1 MSDLATTIKTK
12 SAAAPTVRDTLS
24 RMEGEFARA
33 LPKHI
38 PVERFLRLAFT
49 ELSKT
54 PRLTQCTTPSLLG
67 ALMSAAQ
74 LGLEPGPLGHFY
86 LTPRSLKGTYQVV
99 PIIGYKGMVEL
110 ARRSG
115 QLSSIEARPVKAN
128 DLFEFEYGLTERLVH
143 RPLMDGDRGETVA
156 FYGVAKFKDGGHVF
170 EVMSRADVDE
180 RRDRGAA
187 GKSGPWATDY
197 DAMGSKTVIRALQRW
212 LPQSPEMALALAVD
226 EQPQTWAPG
235 MPVAQ
240 VHDDPAVDF
249 STGEVIEGTIINE
262 GP

>member
-1 MSDLATTIKTK
+1 MSDLATTIQAKTNT
-12 SAAAPTVRDTLS
+12 APTVRDTIRS
-24 RMEGEFARA
+24 MESEFARA
-33 LPKHI
+33 LPKHM
-38 PVERFLRLAFT
+38 PAERFMRLAFT

-86 LTPRSLKGTYQVV
+86 LTPRQVKGTWTVV

-115 QLSSIEARPVKAN
+115 QLSSIEARAVKSS
-128 DLFEFEYGLTERLVH
+128 DVFDFEYGLNERLVH
-143 RPLMDGDRGETVA
+143 RPCMDGDRGETIA
-156 FYGVAKFKDGGHVF
+156 FYGIAKFADGGHVF

-197 DAMGSKTVIRALQRW
+197 DAMGSKTVIRQLQRW
-212 LPQSPEMALALAVD
+212 LPQSPEMALALQVD
-226 EQPQTWAPG
+226 ETPQTWAPG
-235 MPVAQ
+235 LPIAQ
-240 VHDDPAVDF
+240 LHEDTDVID
-249 STGEVIEGTIINE
+249 GETLEAE
-262 GP
+262 PS